1 MNSLMIQPANWPA
14 AIAFFVL
21 GLIFVAGL
29 KTYLRG
35 KLVWRYDTKA
45 AWLRA
50 FAAFSFAWALAM
62 ASGTFPTIAKN
73 PWIFPGQTSDIYWVV
88 LSIVLTIVVLIG
100 YWIIWPI
107 GTLPH
112 GRKIV
117 FPDTLLF
124 GIFWGV
130 SEGLFF
136 GSVWILARRLW
147 TNVLSSHPLISDYA
161 TCFTVIILL
170 SAFIGTWHAL
180 YWDIHISPNHN
191 IIEWNIKKVLLAHNP
206 NLILGAIYITMWENL
221 GIWVTLQ
228 AFALLGSTLA
238 MPFPTWRYPHPV
250 DPTGPAMGS
259 PTDEPVDM
267 SGRTVIVTGGA
278 NGMGAMAARLLAD
291 QGAHIVIIDKDEPNA
306 RANAATIESATGSAA
321 DVIVADLSD
330 PAQVRSCAEQVLASY
345 PRIDVLLNNAGIFTE
360 VYQETAAGDELTLAS
375 NYLGG
380 FLLTQLLLTRL
391 QQSKARVLFVS
402 SDAHR
407 QAMKVNWDDINGK
420 DLWKGKERVP
430 NAGFVQYNVSK
441 LFVASAAIEL
451 AERTKGTGMTVNTLA
466 PGALIPTG
474 IYDDATGP
482 IPILIKYF
490 RPLLRKPEKAMITY
504 VYLATSPEVEG
515 ASGWY
520 WKDGR
525 FVDASQLAQS
535 QELRDQIWAWSMRQS
550 GLSQG
555 VSS

>member
-1 MNSLMIQPANWPA
+1 
-14 AIAFFVL
+14 
-21 GLIFVAGL
+21 
-29 KTYLRG
+29 
-35 KLVWRYDTKA
+35 
-45 AWLRA
+45 
-50 FAAFSFAWALAM
+50 
-62 ASGTFPTIAKN
+62 
-73 PWIFPGQTSDIYWVV
+73 
-88 LSIVLTIVVLIG
+88 
-100 YWIIWPI
+100 
-107 GTLPH
+107 
-112 GRKIV
+112 
-117 FPDTLLF
+117 
-124 GIFWGV
+124 
-130 SEGLFF
+130 
-136 GSVWILARRLW
+136 
-147 TNVLSSHPLISDYA
+147 
-161 TCFTVIILL
+161 
-170 SAFIGTWHAL
+170 
-180 YWDIHISPNHN
+180 
-191 IIEWNIKKVLLAHNP
+191 
-206 NLILGAIYITMWENL
+206 
-221 GIWVTLQ
+221 
-228 AFALLGSTLA
+228 
-238 MPFPTWRYPHPV
+238 
-250 DPTGPAMGS
+250 
-259 PTDEPVDM
+259 
-267 SGRTVIVTGGA
+267 
-278 NGMGAMAARLLAD
+278 
-291 QGAHIVIIDKDEPNA
+291 
-306 RANAATIESATGSAA
+306 
-321 DVIVADLSD
+321 
-330 PAQVRSCAEQVLASY
+330 QVLASY

-360 VYQETAAGDELTLAS
+360 VYQETASGDELTLAS
-375 NYLGG
+375 NHLGG

-391 QQSKARVLFVS
+391 QESKARVLFVS

-490 RPLLRKPEKAMITY
+490 RPLLRQPEKAMITY